1 MKTIG
6 LLFTGTILFGTNFKG
21 AESSSLD
28 FFERPDEHKLTM
40 RDFFERPDERKL
52 SMRYLEERN
61 LSMRYIRDRNLS
73 MRYLVEGRHLS
84 MRYLVVVDESDVWG
98 RSLTDSEKEKIAPI
112 VEEHNGSL
120 RGNRKLSMRY
130 LQKQKGGKA
139 ARRLRVTGK

>member
-6 LLFTGTILFGTNFKG
+6 LLFTGTVLFATNFHV
-21 AESSSLD
+21 AESVS
-28 FFERPDEHKLTM
+28 P
-40 RDFFERPDERKL
+40 DFFERPDERKL

-61 LSMRYIRDRNLS
+61 LSMRYLRDLS

-84 MRYLVVVDESDVWG
+84 MRYLVAVDRSDTWG
-98 RSLTDSEKEKIAPI
+98 RSLTDSEKAKITPI
-112 VEEHNGSL
+112 VEEDSGIL
-120 RGNRKLSMRY
+120 WDNRILSMRY

>member
-6 LLFTGTILFGTNFKG
+6 LLFTGTVLFATNFHV
-21 AESSSLD
+21 AESVS
-28 FFERPDEHKLTM
+28 P
-40 RDFFERPDERKL
+40 DFFERPDERKL

-61 LSMRYIRDRNLS
+61 LSMRYLRDRNLS

-84 MRYLVVVDESDVWG
+84 MRYLVAVDRSDTWG
-98 RSLTDSEKEKIAPI
+98 RSLTDSEKAKIAPI
-112 VEEHNGSL
+112 VEEDSGIL
-120 RGNRKLSMRY
+120 WDNRILSMRY